1 MDDPIDLD
9 AIRARAR
16 VHVALDALEI
26 YGSVRDEM
34 VADPT
39 RALAILD
46 RVMHSVGVH
55 NRAAFA
61 ISSWRRATAV
71 PDDPPPA
78 LRARRWTLSAG
89 AQPEL
94 EVEPPELEALEYVWA
109 QPASDVGNLI
119 LRLIATALARHG
131 GFEAMRASFDRHRT

>member
-16 VHVALDALEI
+16 VYVALDALEI
-26 YGSVRDEM
+26 YGPVRAQM
-34 VADPT
+34 VADPV
-39 RALAILD
+39 RALAVLD
-46 RVMHSVGVH
+46 RVMHSVGVR

-61 ISSWRRATAV
+61 VASWRRATAR
-71 PDDPPPA
+71 PDTP
-78 LRARRWTLSAG
+78 RRLVEAT

-94 EVEPPELEALEYVWA
+94 EVEPPELESLEYVWA